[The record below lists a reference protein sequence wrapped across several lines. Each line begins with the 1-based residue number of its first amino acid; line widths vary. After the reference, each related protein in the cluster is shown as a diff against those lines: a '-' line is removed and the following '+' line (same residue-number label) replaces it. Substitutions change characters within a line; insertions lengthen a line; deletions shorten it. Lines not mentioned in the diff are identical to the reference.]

1 MAKKYGSTLI
11 LKNYIDGKWIFSENK
26 KTFNSVNPANTEDIV
41 AKVPQSDFKDVDKAV
56 RAAKEAFQEWRLIPP
71 PKRGEIL
78 YEVANLLKQ
87 NKNKVGDLV
96 AREMGKQKKEA
107 YGDVQ
112 EAIDIGFFMAGE
124 GRRAWGETV
133 ESELKN
139 KSIKTIR
146 QPVGVFALITPWNF
160 PTAIPCWKL
169 FPALIYGNTVVF
181 KPSQYTSACAQ
192 KVVEIFDEAFQKY
205 NVHKGVLNLVHGRGS
220 EAGEALVR
228 HKDIDGI
235 SFTGS
240 TAVGKKIAEII
251 GPKLKKCSLEMGG
264 KNIIIVMDDS
274 DLDLA
279 VEGALWAGFGTTG
292 QRCTAAS
299 RIAVHEKVY
308 DKFTKMFV
316 DSARKLKLGYALD
329 RETDVG
335 PLINENAYNKVKKY
349 IATGRMEGKL
359 LCGGKSVS
367 TKGLDKG
374 YFIEP
379 TIFGDVKPNAVI
391 AHEEIFGPVVA
402 LIKVKSLKQAI
413 DVANNVEYGL
423 SSSIFTSSIHNAEIA
438 SRELQTGLVYINTS
452 TIGAEVHTPFGGL
465 KNSGNGHREAGGRGG
480 AIETYTNVKVISS
493 DYSGKMQKAQIDD

>member
-1 MAKKYGSTLI
+1 MAKKYGTTLI
-11 LKNYIDGKWIFSENK
+11 LKNYIDGKWVFSENK
-26 KTFNSVNPANTEDIV
+26 KTFNSINPAYTDDIV
-41 AKVPQSDFKDVDKAV
+41 AKVPESNKNDIDKAV
-56 RAAKEAFQEWRLIPP
+56 KSAKEAFQEWRLVPA

-78 YEVANLLKQ
+78 FEVANLLKL
-87 NKNKVGDLV
+87 NKNKLGDLV

-112 EAIDIGFFMAGE
+112 EAIDMGFYMAGE
-124 GRRAWGETV
+124 GRRASGEV
-133 ESELKN
+133 LESELKN

-146 QPVGVFALITPWNF
+146 QPVGVFGLITPWNF
-160 PTAIPCWKL
+160 PTAIPCWKI

-192 KVVEIFDEAFQKY
+192 KIVEIFDEVFEKH
-205 NVHKGVLNLVHGRGS
+205 NVTKGVLNLVHGKGS
-220 EAGEALVR
+220 EAGNALIN

-240 TAVGKKIAEII
+240 TSVGKKIAEIL
-251 GPKLKKCSLEMGG
+251 GPKFKKCSLEMGG
-264 KNIIIVMDDS
+264 KNVIIVMDDA
-274 DLDLA
+274 DLDLS

-299 RIAVHEKVY
+299 RILIHESVY

-316 DSARKLKLGYALD
+316 DSARKLKLGYSLD
-329 RETDVG
+329 KDTDVG
-335 PLINENAYNKVKKY
+335 PLINEDAYNKVKKY

-379 TIFGDVKPNAVI
+379 TIFGDVKATAVI
-391 AHEEIFGPVVA
+391 AQEEIFGPVVA
-402 LIKVKSLKQAI
+402 LIKIKSLKHAI

-452 TIGAEVHTPFGGL
+452 TIGAEIQTPFGGL

-480 AIETYTNVKVISS
+480 AIDTYTNIKVISS
-493 DYSGKMQKAQIDD
+493 DFSGKLQKAQID

>member
-1 MAKKYGSTLI
+1 MAKKYGTTLI
-11 LKNYIDGKWIFSENK
+11 LKNYIDGKWVFSENK
-26 KTFNSVNPANTEDIV
+26 KTFNSINPAYTDDIV
-41 AKVPQSDFKDVDKAV
+41 AKVPQSDYKDIDKAV
-56 RAAKEAFQEWRLIPP
+56 KAAKEAFQEWRLVPA

-78 YEVANLLKQ
+78 FEVAQKLKD
-87 NKNKVGDLV
+87 NKNKLGDLV
-96 AREMGKQKKEA
+96 GREMGKQKKEA

-112 EAIDIGFFMAGE
+112 EAIDMGFFMAGE
-124 GRRAWGETV
+124 GRRAFGEVV

-139 KSIKTIR
+139 KLIKTIR
-146 QPVGVFALITPWNF
+146 QPVGVFGLITPWNF
-160 PTAIPCWKL
+160 PTAIPCWKI

-192 KVVEIFDEAFQKY
+192 KVIEIFDEVFQKH
-205 NVHKGVLNLVHGRGS
+205 NTTKGILNLVHGKGS
-220 EAGEALVR
+220 EAGNALIN
-228 HKDIDGI
+228 HKNIDGI

-240 TAVGKKIAEII
+240 TAVGKKIAEIL

-264 KNIIIVMDDS
+264 KNVIIVMDDS
-274 DLDLA
+274 DLDLS
-279 VEGALWAGFGTTG
+279 VEGSLWAGFGTTG

-299 RIAVHEKVY
+299 RILVHEHVY

-316 DSARKLKLGYALD
+316 EKSRKLKLGYALD
-329 RETDVG
+329 KDTDVG
-335 PLINENAYNKVKKY
+335 PLINEDAYNKVKKY

-379 TIFGDVKPNAVI
+379 TIFGDVKANAVI
-391 AHEEIFGPVVA
+391 AQEEIFGPVVA
-402 LIKVKSLKQAI
+402 LIKVKNLKHAI
-413 DVANNVEYGL
+413 DVANNAEYGL
-423 SSSIFTSSIHNAEIA
+423 SSSIFTSSIINAEIA

-452 TIGAEVHTPFGGL
+452 TIGAEIQTPFGGL

-480 AIETYTNVKVISS
+480 AIDTYTNVKVISS
-493 DYSGKMQKAQIDD
+493 DFSGKIQKAQID